1 VSLLFIRPWDVPSD
15 RAVYDIRTDRGHA
28 GSTDR
33 PQSYK
38 TMLTDE
44 RIDRT
49 MLTDEWIDRTMLA
62 DEGTVLQKILYY

>member
-1 VSLLFIRPWDVPSD
+1 MEIEDVPSD

-28 GSTDR
+28 GRTDR

-49 MLTDEWIDRTMLA
+49 MLA
-62 DEGTVLQKILYY
+62 DEGTVLQKILY